1 MQSEAEPCIAQPP
14 RCTFL
19 TVATAC
25 LYIATW
31 QPADIEIQS
40 SACDKRR
47 CWSCFQTPR
56 LVVGLLRLKFFKGQR

>member
-1 MQSEAEPCIAQPP
+1 MQSEAEPCIAQPR

-40 SACDKRR
+40 SAYDRDAAGAAFKH
-47 CWSCFQTPR
+47 Q
-56 LVVGLLRLKFFKGQR
+56 GL